1 VNADGVALPIFKERD
16 VSRVSKS
23 GNKVDSKLK
32 GDKKV
37 ILDRFLCI
45 YI

>member
-1 VNADGVALPIFKERD
+1 VNADGVALPVFKERN
-16 VSRVSKS
+16 VSKVSKS

-37 ILDRFLCI
+37 ILYRFLFI